1 MKQGIPQG
9 RLERALR
16 ALARTTRTAQLGLA
30 DLEARL
36 YRRELANTSV
46 GAPVLVAGLPR
57 GGTTMLLR
65 VLAGCPE
72 FAAHHGRDFPFVLCP
87 LLWQAWTRPF
97 QRPRAPRERVHADG
111 ILVTPDSP
119 EALEEV
125 LWTTFW
131 PEHYRATSIA
141 PWPSCDD
148 PEFAAFYA
156 AHRRKIVLLRAR
168 SDRRAHRYLA
178 KNNAHLARLPA
189 LWSLLPD
196 ATVVVPFRAPTAHA
210 ASLLRMHRHFTA
222 LQARDPAA
230 RRGMAELGH
239 FEFGLD
245 LRPLDFGGWLRGRSL
260 AQANELGF
268 WLEYWCAAHQHVL
281 ALADDPRLVLV
292 DFDALAA
299 HRDVTVLAKRLG
311 IVEMAALQ
319 HAAAALQPPP
329 EHRELAT
336 TAPTAARE
344 PALALHRELL
354 RAANR
359 P

>member
-1 MKQGIPQG
+1 MKHAVPHG

-16 ALARTTRTAQLGLA
+16 TLARRTRTAQLGLA

-36 YRRELANTSV
+36 YRRELASTRV
-46 GAPVLVAGLPR
+46 GAPVYVAGLPR

-72 FAAHHGRDFPFVLCP
+72 FAAHLGRDFPFVLCP

-97 QRPRAPRERVHADG
+97 QRPRAPRERVHGDG

-131 PEHYRATSIA
+131 PNHYGATSIA

-148 PEFAAFYA
+148 PEFGAFYA

-168 SDRRAHRYLA
+168 SDSRAHRYLA

-196 ATVVVPFRAPTAHA
+196 ATVVVPFRAPLAHA
-210 ASLLRMHRHFTA
+210 ASLLRMHRHFSA
-222 LQARDPAA
+222 LQQRDPAA
-230 RRGMAELGH
+230 RRGMADLGH

-245 LRPLDFGGWLRGRSL
+245 LRPIDFAGWLGGRSRT
-260 AQANELGF
+260 QAHELEF
-268 WLEYWCAAHQHVL
+268 WLEYWCAAHRHVL
-281 ALADDPRLVLV
+281 ALTDDPRLVLV

-299 HRDVTVLAKRLG
+299 QRDMTRLAQRLG
-311 IVEMAALQ
+311 ITDVPALQ
-319 HAAAALQPPP
+319 RAAVALQPPP
-329 EHRELAT
+329 DHAES
-336 TAPTAARE
+336 AAEVPAALRE
-344 PALALHRELL
+344 PAAALHREL
-354 RAANR
+354 RRVAGS
-359 P
+359 